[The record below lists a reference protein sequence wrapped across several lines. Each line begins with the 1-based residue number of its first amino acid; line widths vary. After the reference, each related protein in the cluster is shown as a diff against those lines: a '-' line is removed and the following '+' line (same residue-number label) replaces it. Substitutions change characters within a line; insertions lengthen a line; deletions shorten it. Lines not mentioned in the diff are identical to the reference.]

1 MFYILDE
8 ISRLEYS
15 NLTKMIQELMI
26 INQAGIALFYHNF
39 INNEK
44 FDDEQSIAGYFDVI
58 CRFTKQSFK
67 ESLKTLELDSFIFF
81 FYTHKSNYHL
91 VLKCDNKG
99 FDKKLLETISEK
111 IVDKFFKKY
120 KEILQDFNGEISHF
134 KSFSNQIIKI
144 LNNQFKDSRKAPFVE
159 Y

>member
-1 MFYILDE
+1 
-8 ISRLEYS
+8 
-15 NLTKMIQELMI
+15 MIQELMI

-91 VLKCDNKG
+91 VLKCENEKYNK
-99 FDKKLLETISEK
+99 DVLESISEK
-111 IVDKFFKKY
+111 IVDKFLEKY
-120 KEILQDFNGEISHF
+120 KKELKDFNGETSLF
-134 KSFSNQIIKI
+134 TSFSEDIIKI
-144 LNNQFKDSRKAPFVE
+144 LASKFDEFKKFLTME
-159 Y
+159 Q